1 MHTTEVH
8 TSAPRNRRR
17 EHTAEFKESLV
28 QKSLQPGTSVSALA
42 LQNGLNANLLFAWRR
57 AYRRRQTQ
65 SPAAT
70 SSPAVLPVC
79 IVAESSIAKTDPA
92 VPRLPEPASQTGQH
106 ILRPTARSATT
117 MSPAA
122 STLSTLPGHIELHI
136 GSTRLKLHGRVDEPT
151 LRLVLQLI
159 HTATPIPTASPFFM
173 AATP

>member
-8 TSAPRNRRR
+8 TSAPRIRRR

-28 QKSLQPGTSVSALA
+28 LTSLQPGTSVSALA

-57 AYRRRQTQ
+57 AHRRRQTQ

-79 IVAESSIAKTDPA
+79 MVAESSIAETDPA
-92 VPRLPEPASQTGQH
+92 VPRLPEPAGQTGQH
-106 ILRPTARSATT
+106 ILRRTTRSATVT
-117 MSPAA
+117 PSEP
-122 STLSTLPGHIELHI
+122 STLTTSPGHIELYI

-159 HTATPIPTASPFFM
+159 HTATPIHTASPLSM
-173 AATP
+173 ASNP